1 MQASQIQ
8 RIYSGK
14 ADCGLVKNI
23 ITSAFAD
30 DPLLNWIAVQDAR
43 RMQRI
48 GRLISTTVEFFM
60 PVGETYIESGCTG
73 CALWVKPSAPALSLW
88 QIVQLMIM
96 LGRVAGWRRLS
107 EMTEFYRQFE
117 SLAPRKPACHL
128 FYLAVLP
135 AARGQGIASALMQP
149 VLQRCDAEG
158 IPAYLENSNSR
169 NLSLYERNGFEVTKK
184 WQFTENAPPLWCMY
198 REPG

>member
-1 MQASQIQ
+1 MVT
-8 RIYSGK
+8 
-14 ADCGLVKNI
+14 DI
-23 ITSAFAD
+23 ITRAFAE
-30 DPLLNWIAVQDAR
+30 DPLLNWIAMQDCR

-48 GRLISTTVEFFM
+48 SRLVKTTVELSM
-60 PVGETYIESGCTG
+60 PVGESFIEGNGNG

-88 QIVQLMIM
+88 QTLRVVGM
-96 LGRVAGWRRLS
+96 LGMVAGWKRLS

-117 SLAPRKPACHL
+117 CLAPPEPAFHL

-135 AARGQGIASALMQP
+135 EARGQGIGSALLQP

-169 NLSLYERNGFEVTKK
+169 NLPLYERNGFKVTKK
-184 WQFTENAPPLWCMY
+184 WQFAENVPPLWCMY
-198 REPG
+198 REPQ

>member
-1 MQASQIQ
+1 MHACQIQ
-8 RIYSGK
+8 RTYSGK
-14 ADCGLVKNI
+14 ADCGLVTNI

-60 PVGETYIESGCTG
+60 PVGETYIESGCAG

-88 QIVQLMIM
+88 QIVQIMIM

-117 SLAPRKPACHL
+117 SLAPREPACHL

-135 AARGQGIASALMQP
+135 EARGQGIASALMQP

-169 NLSLYERNGFEVTKK
+169 NLSLYERYGFKVTKI